1 MNSDNPQNQDEHA
14 ASSTPDNHDALR
26 RGLATLSLSQ
36 TDSSSEDLKAKDT
49 DRPTVESEEKK
60 DTGSGASIPG
70 ERPRIYRINT
80 LNEDGDS
87 IEDEDENEDREGSNI
102 SPDQLFDIVFNLDT
116 PREVDLK
123 VSIKGD
129 FNVTILYD
137 CDDIWW
143 PYELTFE

>member
-1 MNSDNPQNQDEHA
+1 MDSDNPKNQDEHA
-14 ASSTPDNHDALR
+14 GSSTPDNHDVLR
-26 RGLATLSLSQ
+26 RDLAALSLSQ
-36 TDSSSEDLKAKDT
+36 KDSRTKNSETRDT
-49 DRPTVESEEKK
+49 NRSGKEEEEEH
-60 DTGSGASIPG
+60 TEPGASKPG

-87 IEDEDENEDREGSNI
+87 VGEEDEDEEGSNI

-129 FNVTILYD
+129 FNVTILA
-137 CDDIWW
+137 
-143 PYELTFE
+143 

>member
-1 MNSDNPQNQDEHA
+1 MDSDNPKNQDEHA
-14 ASSTPDNHDALR
+14 GSSTPDTHDALLHD
-26 RGLATLSLSQ
+26 LAALSLSQ
-36 TDSSSEDLKAKDT
+36 NDSKTEDLETKDT
-49 DRPTVESEEKK
+49 NRSEEEEEEEEEKHTEPGVSK
-60 DTGSGASIPG
+60 PG

-87 IEDEDENEDREGSNI
+87 VDDEDEAEEGSNI

-129 FNVTILYD
+129 FNVTILA
-137 CDDIWW
+137 
-143 PYELTFE
+143 